1 MQETIFS
8 DLKVV
13 ELASVLA
20 GPAIGMFFRELGA
33 TVVKIENKTTGGDV
47 TRNWR
52 LPSENTDQQSA
63 YYSSINWKKETLLL
77 NLKEESDYELALR
90 QIAEADILISNF
102 KKESAQ
108 KLKLDFPTLSGK
120 FPNLIYAEL
129 SGFEPGNSRP
139 AFDVVL
145 QAESGFLYMCGNP
158 NQPPVKMPVAL
169 IDILAAHQLK
179 EGILIALLERAKT
192 GKGTHVTA
200 SLYESAIASL
210 ANQATNWLMAET
222 IPQPMGTQHPNIAP
236 YGDMFQTKDKNWI
249 VLAVGNE
256 KQFQMLC
263 AQLDL
268 IPLPKQVR
276 DKSSG
281 NAQFDTNQK
290 RVINRAG
297 LNQHLAKAIEKLTLS
312 ELSKKFLDHDI
323 PFGHLKNM
331 KEVFE
336 NPAAQEMILEE
347 VLPDGQLTK
356 RVKTVAFRVGED

>member
-1 MQETIFS
+1 MKETVFS
-8 DLKVV
+8 SLKVV

-33 TVVKIENKTTGGDV
+33 SVVKIENKTTGGDV

-52 LPSENTDQQSA
+52 LPSEKTDQQSA

-77 NLKEESDYELALR
+77 DLRDESDY
-90 QIAEADILISNF
+90 QIALQQIANADILISNF
-102 KKESAQ
+102 KKESAE

-120 FPNLIYAEL
+120 YPNLIYAEL
-129 SGFEPGNSRP
+129 SGFEEGNSRP

-145 QAESGFLYMCGNP
+145 QAESGFLHMSGYP
-158 NQPPVKMPVAL
+158 DQPPSKMPVAL

-236 YGDMFQTKDKNWI
+236 YGDMFQTKDQKWI

-256 KQFQMLC
+256 KQFRQLC
-263 AQLDL
+263 EQLDL
-268 IPLPKQVR
+268 ISL
-276 DKSSG
+276 SG
-281 NAQFDTNQK
+281 NVQFNTNQK
-290 RVINRAG
+290 RVTNRTE
-297 LNQHLAKAIEKLTLS
+297 LNRHLAKAIEKLTLS
-312 ELSKKFLDHDI
+312 QLSEKFLTHDI
-323 PFGHLKNM
+323 PFGHVKNM
-331 KEVFE
+331 EEVFE
-336 NPAAQEMILEE
+336 NPAAKEMVLEE
-347 VLPDGQLTK
+347 VLEDGQLTR
-356 RVKTVAFRVGED
+356 RVKTVAFQIKN